1 MLNVMLLML
10 MLVTPLSQ
18 SAPAPLPAPVT
29 AEALLAAQ
37 LITLAGL
44 KGYLIGNA
52 VAGGK

>member
-1 MLNVMLLML
+1 MMLVLGLCL
-10 MLVTPLSQ
+10 VLVLVTPLSQ
-18 SAPAPLPAPVT
+18 AAPAPVPVT

-52 VAGGK
+52 LAGGK